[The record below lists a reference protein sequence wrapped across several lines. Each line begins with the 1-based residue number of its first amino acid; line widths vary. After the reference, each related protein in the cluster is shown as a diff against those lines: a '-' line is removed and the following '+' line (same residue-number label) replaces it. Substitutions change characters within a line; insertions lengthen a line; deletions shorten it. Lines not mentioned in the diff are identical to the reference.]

1 METGLQNKTK
11 EAEKVEESLRDFIG
25 RIIGYYEEYGL
36 PGEVLDRYERIIS
49 DAETLLEVF
58 DIMKEMFEELM
69 RCLREKIG
77 NSGGKSKHQ
86 NDQEEDSCAPGEF
99 EQVLQAYEA
108 ELVAHTKT
116 QESTQM
122 LIDRLQEDLRSSK
135 TQIQSLQSKII
146 ELSQPHPIPETR
158 RLSSQNTK
166 LYSTAVSFGE
176 NNQPLSRQL
185 SGQRLKNFDTGSI
198 DDTSRRQTSRGKP
211 QTSKSPKRIP
221 KANSQA
227 RLRPRNI
234 DNGCEDHGPKPT
246 HLMSTSLLA
255 GIGAGIQP
263 GHSRTQSREQLVLSW
278 AAGSAAANPP
288 KLTGQFGQ
296 LLRQNKPK
304 PPVSGKQKQ
313 QFGLSKPLGGLAAR
327 LLGKIGAPS
336 LIRPG
341 SSHMS
346 SARCG
351 GTAANSLG
359 SSGLLRSR
367 PIAFP

>member
-69 RCLREKIG
+69 RSLREKIG
-77 NSGGKSKHQ
+77 SSSSKSKHHEH
-86 NDQEEDSCAPGEF
+86 EEDSCAPGEF

-122 LIDRLQEDLRSSK
+122 LIDRLHEDLKSSK
-135 TQIQSLQSKII
+135 SQIQALQAKIQ
-146 ELSQPHPIPETR
+146 ELSQPNPIIETR
-158 RLSSQNTK
+158 RFSSQNTK

-176 NNQPLSRQL
+176 NNQPISRQL
-185 SGQRLKNFDTGSI
+185 SGHRLKNFDTGSV
-198 DDTSRRQTSRGKP
+198 DDTSRRQTSRGKNHS
-211 QTSKSPKRIP
+211 SKSPKRLA

-227 RLRPRNI
+227 RLRPRNLEQGW
-234 DNGCEDHGPKPT
+234 DELGGKSSPMVT
-246 HLMSTSLLA
+246 TSLLA
-255 GIGAGIQP
+255 GISQGMGSN
-263 GHSRTQSREQLVLSW
+263 HSRTQSREQPMLSW
-278 AAGSAAANPP
+278 APGSAAAVPP

-296 LLRQNKPK
+296 LLRQQRTKPPTGAKQKLPAGLPK
-304 PPVSGKQKQ
+304 P
-313 QFGLSKPLGGLAAR
+313 LNGLAAR

-336 LIRPG
+336 LRPG
-341 SSHMS
+341 SSNIT

-351 GTAANSLG
+351 ATAPVSLG

-367 PIAFP
+367 PVAFP